1 MRISISSPIPDLGSK
16 PGPGRPGWPSGGAGV
31 FEFKMEIQG
40 PATLSFNASKN
51 AGGTNFSIDWGDTT
65 VVSGLTGTSH
75 SHTYGA
81 GTFTLAVNSK
91 DDTGPIDT
99 FQLTGTGANRN
110 ALKKVLN
117 WGTTPWVNLNSAFI
131 NCQGLLSVDKS
142 DFYSDVAVNLTSAF
156 ENCDNLTTVD
166 FTGWKATGLTSLSS
180 WFKDCTSLTSFLM
193 KGDIN
198 LNPSTA
204 NHNSL
209 FENSGAATGCSFN
222 MDNINFSTTTGS
234 QQTKQWFYNSNIK
247 IDSKLTNWTFPA
259 ANWNLED
266 YFFDANIIGDNATLD
281 ISNWTLP
288 NNSSTVIKEMF
299 RNFSVNGTGTE
310 QVVNMTNWNFGSI
323 ASLQGFLQGTGIRRI
338 TGLSTWIANGLTNIS
353 NILNSAVNFSIDA
366 NDNFSSSFWNNSNIS
381 TASTMFFNMGSSTD
395 ASSAGAFPNLS
406 GATFTN
412 ANFWTQSFFSCHFNT
427 NASFSGVNFNGGD
440 YKFLEC
446 FKLAEFFNSNSTID
460 FSSSTVSFSNV
471 ESAFRQC
478 KVNNIVF
485 GDNVD
490 FSNCTSF
497 RFSFRFTGDSTV
509 TFPMPTVT
517 FPINSNRPN
526 YSSATNTD
534 SYPAIDF
541 TTCQADNLVR
551 ALHDTGGTASGSAT
565 TFNLKDSQVTG
576 APSVVN
582 SYLDNVLPGRGW
594 TMTTNSTD
602 AALPFGYPSYAFDPS
617 STTSVTPNLVPSG
630 AVFSTTT
637 PGGVTVNATTGVAT
651 WPPTFTGN
659 INIKCTY
666 TDGCYNEVVILV
678 QVPFTM
684 RTKIPAG
691 GSSFTLS
698 PQMSSGECFID
709 WGDANSETLTGST
722 THSYATSGSDQ
733 EYDIKLFD
741 SPNGSKFTGFA
752 SVFGNTEASYEKT
765 ILKWGDI
772 EWQNN
777 QWFGT
782 ATRNSYRI
790 RIGAPN
796 GADHKP
802 NLSQVTSLYR
812 MFGTSEADDTDRNTG
827 WFEDTNDNL
836 EHWDVS
842 TITNMSYMFRNPDP
856 ISTKESGA
864 ENLLKCS
871 NWDVS
876 NVATFHNFMGGKIG
890 SGGQISFSV
899 NLNIDMTNWDTSG
912 ATDMT
917 YMFMNHQKTKPG
929 IEYFRT
935 ENLTS
940 LQFFYGGNNWNA
952 KTKMHN
958 GTLRWDVSNIE
969 DFQNV
974 SLTVGTD
981 ETNTNANWPTN
992 WRFSTDASKNL
1003 NFYQFCGGN
1012 FMYNG
1017 AGPANLTDLEAF
1029 APKTINEN
1037 WYGGTSYTSWN
1048 MTNASSIS
1056 NFGGSSYRGYL
1067 PLGLFRNYNI
1077 SGWDITSKCTS
1088 FSNLWVAN
1096 RAVANTPVTFDL
1108 DLSGWNVTGITGDQ
1122 GYFMRGQQYPTPD
1135 VNMSTSNYD
1144 ATLTG
1149 WGALAASVN
1158 SGVTVNFG
1166 DTKYTAGGAAETGRT
1181 ALVNAGWTIIDGGGV
1196 YSNTNALSF
1205 NGSSEFINTNITPN
1219 ALVGSSNAYTV
1230 SAYVYPQGNG
1240 QFNQYEM
1247 DIIGAEDYWS
1257 SGSRFQFFLHSAT
1270 GSSSTL
1276 SPGFRYGNAGGGNV
1290 YELTSNPTIPKN
1302 QWSHIAFT
1310 FDGNTTHKI
1319 YINGGSPFVTQ
1330 TNGST
1335 QTISSINN
1343 LYIGARNANGSTLRW
1358 YTGRIDEVMVWNTE
1372 LTQGEV
1378 QAYANAVGSGSI
1390 PDPNSIT
1397 GLQMW
1402 NRMGD

>member
-193 KGDIN
+193 KGNIN

-266 YFFDANIIGDNATLD
+266 YFFDANVIGDNATLD

-288 NNSSTVIKEMF
+288 NNSSTVIREMF

-323 ASLQGFLQGTGIRRI
+323 ASLQGFLQGTGIRRV

-381 TASTMFFNMGSSTD
+381 LASTMFFNMGSLTD

-497 RFSFRFTGDSTV
+497 RFSFRSTGDSTV

-526 YSSATNTD
+526 YSSATSTD

-602 AALPFGYPSYAFDPS
+602 AALPFSYPSYAFDPS
-617 STTSVTPNLVPSG
+617 STTSVTPNLIPSG

-637 PGGVTVNATTGVAT
+637 SGVTVNATTGVAT
-651 WPPTFTGN
+651 WPSTFTGN

-678 QVPFTM
+678 QVPFIM

-691 GSSFTLS
+691 GSNFTLS

-741 SPNGSKFTGFA
+741 SPSGSKFTGFA
-752 SVFGNTEASYEKT
+752 SVFGNTEAYYEKT

-782 ATRNSYRI
+782 ATTSIYRI
-790 RIGAPN
+790 RIAAPN

-802 NLSQVTSLYR
+802 NLSQVTSLYK
-812 MFGTSEADDTDRNTG
+812 MFGTSNNNTDIG
-827 WFEDTNDNL
+827 SGFFEDTNDNL

-856 ISTKESGA
+856 ISTKVSGA
-864 ENLLKCS
+864 ENILKCS

-876 NVATFHNFMGGKIG
+876 NVTNFNNFMSGYSGFVRG
-890 SGGQISFSV
+890 SWGTQT
-899 NLNIDMTNWDTSG
+899 NIDMTNWDTSG
-912 ATDMT
+912 ATDMS
-917 YMFMNHQKTKPG
+917 YMFWFHGKNKPG
-929 IEYFRT
+929 VENFRT
-935 ENLTS
+935 ENVINLS
-940 LQFFYGGNNWNA
+940 HFYGGGTWNA
-952 KTKMHN
+952 KTKMYN
-958 GTLRWDVSNIE
+958 SILRWDVSNVENFSSASI
-969 DFQNV
+969 
-974 SLTVGTD
+974 TVGNNETD
-981 ETNTNANWPTN
+981 FNANFPNN
-992 WRFSTDASKNL
+992 WKFSTDATKNL
-1003 NFYQFCGGN
+1003 NFTQFCGAHY
-1012 FMYNG
+1012 MRNG
-1017 AGPANLTDLEAF
+1017 AGPYFLTDLQAF
-1029 APKTINEN
+1029 ATKTINETF
-1037 WYGGTSYTSWN
+1037 YGGTSYTAWN
-1048 MTNASSIS
+1048 MDNASSIS
-1056 NFGGSSYRGYL
+1056 NFGGSSPRGL
-1067 PLGLFRNYNI
+1067 PPISLFRNYNI
-1077 SGWDITSKCTS
+1077 ADWNITSKCTS
-1088 FSNLWVAN
+1088 FNNLWVAN
-1096 RAVANTPVTFDL
+1096 RGGPSGSSLPFDQ

-1122 GYFMRGQQYPTPD
+1122 GYFMKGGLEGGYPPTLD

-1144 ATLTG
+1144 ATLTA

-1166 DTKYTAGGAAETGRT
+1166 DTKYTSGGAAETGRT

-1205 NGSSEFINTNITPN
+1205 NGSSEYLTAGNFSLNNSAFSIQAYIK
-1219 ALVGSSNAYTV
+1219 SSNTTDFQMIV
-1230 SAYVYPQGNG
+1230 GKT
-1240 QFNQYEM
+1240 
-1247 DIIGAEDYWS
+1247 IG
-1257 SGSRFQFFLHSAT
+1257 G
-1270 GSSSTL
+1270 
-1276 SPGFRYGNAGGGNV
+1276 
-1290 YELTSNPTIPKN
+1290 SNPSNEQIQLRTEQNQNIKVILFGSTDTITLESTGDSVLDGDWHSIAVT
-1302 QWSHIAFT
+1302 WSTSEGA
-1310 FDGNTTHKI
+1310 KI
-1319 YINGGSPFVTQ
+1319 YIDGTSRGTDTKNIGTLNS
-1330 TNGST
+1330 ST
-1335 QTISSINN
+1335 EDF
-1343 LYIGARNANGSTLRW
+1343 LIGARNTVSPTKFFNGTM
-1358 YTGRIDEVMVWNTE
+1358 DELMIWNTVIS
-1372 LTQGEV
+1372 TGDI
-1378 QAYANAVGSGSI
+1378 QAYANVIGSGSI

>member
-1 MRISISSPIPDLGSK
+1 MPIPDLSNK
-16 PGPGRPGWPSGGAGV
+16 PGPGRPGWPSGGAGA

-99 FQLTGTGANRN
+99 FQLTGTGTNRN

-142 DFYSDVAVNLTSAF
+142 DFYSDVAVNLTSSF

-193 KGDIN
+193 KGNIN

-209 FENSGAATGCSFN
+209 FENSGAAAGCSFN

-234 QQTKQWFYNSNIK
+234 QQTKKWFYNSNIK

-266 YFFDANIIGDNATLD
+266 YFFDANVIGDNATLD

-353 NILNSAVNFSIDA
+353 NILNNAVNFSIDA

-602 AALPFGYPSYAFDPS
+602 AALPFGYPNYAFDPS
-617 STTSVTPNLVPSG
+617 STTSVTPNLIPSG

-637 PGGVTVNATTGVAT
+637 SGVTVNDLTGVAT
-651 WPPTFTGN
+651 WPSTFTGN

-684 RTKIPAG
+684 RTTIPAN
-691 GSSFTLS
+691 GSNFTLS
-698 PQMSSGECFID
+698 PQMSNGECFVD
-709 WGDANSETLTGST
+709 WGDTNSQTLTAST
-722 THSYATSGSDQ
+722 THNYTSSGT
-733 EYDIKLFD
+733 YDIKIFD
-741 SPNGSKFTGFA
+741 SVNGSKFTGF
-752 SVFGNTEASYEKT
+752 SSPWTTPTYTYEKS

-777 QWFGT
+777 NWFYSSGSNNT
-782 ATRNSYRI
+782 DNKI
-790 RIGAPN
+790 RVEAPAGSSN
-796 GADHKP
+796 AP
-802 NLSQVTSLYR
+802 NLSNVTSLSD
-812 MFGTSEADDTDRNTG
+812 MFSSTFTANRTG
-827 WFEDTNDNL
+827 YFEDVNGNL
-836 EHWDVS
+836 SDWDVS
-842 TITNMSYMFRNPDP
+842 TITDMNRMFKTFDANGCTIDIRNW
-856 ISTKESGA
+856 
-864 ENLLKCS
+864 N
-871 NWDVS
+871 VS
-876 NVATFHNFMGGKIG
+876 NVENFSKWGESSSI
-890 SGGQISFSV
+890 IF
-899 NLNIDMTNWDTSG
+899 NIDNWVTSSATNMSQMCNGVSSTS
-912 ATDMT
+912 T
-917 YMFMNHQKTKPG
+917 G
-929 IEYFRT
+929 IE
-935 ENLTS
+935 NLVTTNVTT
-940 LQFFYGGNNWNA
+940 LYQFGYVTFDGN
-952 KTKMHN
+952 TKMVN
-958 GTLRWDVSNIE
+958 NVLRWDVSNC
-969 DFQNV
+969 
-974 SLTVGTD
+974 
-981 ETNTNANWPTN
+981 TNFSAMGCNWATNSNFPSNWKL
-992 WRFSTDASKNL
+992 SDDASKNISMQ
-1003 NFYQFCGGN
+1003 QFCGI
-1012 FMYNG
+1012 G
-1017 AGPANLTDLEAF
+1017 ALTAPYGVDDVNAF
-1029 APKTINEN
+1029 ATKTINQ
-1037 WYGGTSYTSWN
+1037 SWH
-1048 MTNASSIS
+1048 
-1056 NFGGSSYRGYL
+1056 GGSSYVAWDVSNVTNFYLFGGQNNNVVQGGEFPNWNIGTWNITSKTTNMFNMFATGQWRGSI
-1067 PLGLFRNYNI
+1067 PNYFDQDL
-1077 SGWDITSKCTS
+1077 SGWDIS
-1088 FSNLWVAN
+1088 
-1096 RAVANTPVTFDL
+1096 
-1108 DLSGWNVTGITGDQ
+1108 GITSLNLINGATSRDRHR
-1122 GYFMRGQQYPTPD
+1122 M
-1135 VNMSTSNYD
+1135 NMSVSNYD
-1144 ATLTG
+1144 ATLIG
-1149 WGALAASVN
+1149 WGAHAAN
-1158 SGVTVNFG
+1158 AQSGVTVNFG
-1166 DTKYTAGGAAETGRT
+1166 NSNYTGGGTAEAGRT

-1196 YSNTNALSF
+1196 YSNINALSF
-1205 NGSSEFINTNITPN
+1205 NGSSEYLTAGNFSLNNSAFSIQAYIK
-1219 ALVGSSNAYTV
+1219 SSNTTDFQMIV
-1230 SAYVYPQGNG
+1230 GKTIGGSNPSNEQI
-1240 QFNQYEM
+1240 QLRTEQNQNIKVILFGSTTTLTLE
-1247 DIIGAEDYWS
+1247 S
-1257 SGSRFQFFLHSAT
+1257 SGDSVLDGDWHSIAVT
-1270 GSSSTL
+1270 WST
-1276 SPGFRYGNAGGGNV
+1276 SEGA
-1290 YELTSNPTIPKN
+1290 
-1302 QWSHIAFT
+1302 
-1310 FDGNTTHKI
+1310 KI
-1319 YINGGSPFVTQ
+1319 YIDGTLRGTDT
-1330 TNGST
+1330 TNIGTLNSST
-1335 QTISSINN
+1335 EDF
-1343 LYIGARNANGSTLRW
+1343 LIGARNTVSPSKFFNGTM
-1358 YTGRIDEVMVWNTE
+1358 DELMIWNTVIS
-1372 LTQGEV
+1372 TGEI
-1378 QAYANAVGSGSI
+1378 QSYANVIGSGSI
-1390 PDPNSIT
+1390 PDPNAIT